1 MNVNEMNNLNMK
13 LFNLKRDS
21 LVENVCV
28 LSYKYRGLTIKILE
42 VLDGHLMK
50 TSEIAELLQKDYD
63 TVKKYLQRGKKYEIF
78 EKVGHLWTIS
88 EKGKKVLQQE
98 KFLNYLR
105 EQMIYNKRGQLN
117 ANCPQLSPT
126 VPNCPLIKYNSK
138 ESKEESK
145 EDKDKEDKEY
155 TNSLIK
161 LKNEDFRERRNMN
174 MHISGTHTSSRILK
188 TLPLVVKGIAE
199 FFKKYRVGGIGGRIG
214 RKHIE
219 EIIRKAT
226 GVNDSRSIKI
236 RINKLLDLGI
246 LREVDYGIYEVLKL
260 EI

>member
-1 MNVNEMNNLNMK
+1 MTKKFDNDSFQEK
-13 LFNLKRDS
+13 SFNIKGDS
-21 LVENVCV
+21 LEQIEDVCV
-28 LSYKYRGLTIKILE
+28 LPYKYRGLTIKILE
-42 VLDGHLMK
+42 ILEGHLMK

-63 TVKKYLQRGKKYEIF
+63 TVKKYLKRGKKYEIF
-78 EKVGHLWTIS
+78 EKVGHFWTVS

-105 EQMIYNKRGQLN
+105 EQMIYKKRGQLN

-138 ESKEESK
+138 ENKEENEENK
-145 EDKDKEDKEY
+145 EIENKEY

-161 LKNEDFRERRNMN
+161 LKNEGFHEGGNMN
-174 MHISGTHTSSRILK
+174 MHISGTHTSSRILN
-188 TLPLVVKGIAE
+188 TLPLIVKGIGE
-199 FFKKYRVGGIGGRIG
+199 VVPKGGRIG
-214 RKHIE
+214 KKHLE
-219 EIIRKAT
+219 AIIRRVA
-226 GVNDSRSIKI
+226 GVNDSRSVKM

-246 LREVDYGIYEVLKL
+246 LREVDYGIYEVVKL